1 MRKRSILFS
10 KEYAKILTSA
20 WKKGNVITSEDVAS
34 ILYYSGKCIPNDE
47 RPRAIRNAVMTLTR
61 MQNDGLITDVFKNEK
76 KRMRQFKVISREE
89 LKTRLSKELREL
101 FGDNF

>member
-1 MRKRSILFS
+1 
-10 KEYAKILTSA
+10 
-20 WKKGNVITSEDVAS
+20 
-34 ILYYSGKCIPNDE
+34 
-47 RPRAIRNAVMTLTR
+47 